1 MAKVYENAAIYDAAR
16 DPVATIALAVEC
28 HPKQVASL
36 TEFLLGVRE
45 KAGVYGVSI
54 VTEPARSPEPV
65 VEQASSAEEAPTTDQ
80 PAGEAH
86 AEPVQHEAGGE
97 PQAGDQGPGGEAPPE
112 RPEGPSDAGADG
124 ELAEPARKVGTGAV
138 GGGEQSEGLS
148 ESTRNL
154 VAMP

>member
-28 HPKQVASL
+28 HPKQVAAL
-36 TEFLLGVRE
+36 TEFLLGVRA
-45 KAGVYGVSI
+45 KAGVYGVS
-54 VTEPARSPEPV
+54 VDQLGLKSPTVVAEPAKPEP
-65 VEQASSAEEAPTTDQ
+65 E
-80 PAGEAH
+80 GEAH

-124 ELAEPARKVGTGAV
+124 ELGGVAGEGGSEPV
-138 GGGEQSEGLS
+138 GGGSEGEGLS
-148 ESTRNL
+148 ESTGNL